1 MKHTFYPHWV
11 IFLISQNNARWM
23 ELQIEVAELE
33 LGLARA
39 KVRNASAVALNY
51 FLAEFGTDWSSKLG
65 QSGQGCEK
73 GRKVS

>member
-1 MKHTFYPHWV
+1 
-11 IFLISQNNARWM
+11 M

-51 FLAEFGTDWSSKLG
+51 FLAEFGTD
-65 QSGQGCEK
+65 
-73 GRKVS
+73 